1 MDLPCFSA
9 NLRRASRA
17 VGRLYGSELRKSGLE
32 TTQFTLLAA
41 LARLD
46 EAMQGELAQRLAID
60 STTLTRTLGRL
71 EEQGWVATRPG
82 EDRRERW
89 IRLTARGRRRY
100 EAALP
105 HWQAAQERL
114 RKALGEENWSPILE
128 RLVEV
133 TRAAEAA

>member
-32 TTQFTLLAA
+32 TTQFTLLAV

-71 EEQGWVATRPG
+71 EERGWIASRPG

-89 IRLTARGRRRY
+89 IRLTPRGRRRY

-105 HWQAAQERL
+105 HWQTAQDRL
-114 RKALGEENWSPILE
+114 RKALGEENWSPLLE

>member
-32 TTQFTLLAA
+32 TTQFTLLGV

-46 EAMQGELAQRLAID
+46 ETMQGELAQGLAID

-71 EEQGWVATRPG
+71 EERGWVASRPG

-89 IRLTARGRRRY
+89 IRLTPRGRRRY

-105 HWQAAQERL
+105 RWQAAQERL
-114 RKALGEENWSPILE
+114 RKALGGENWSPLLE

-133 TRAAEAA
+133 TRAAEVA

>member
-17 VGRLYGSELRKSGLE
+17 VSRLYGEEIRKGGVE
-32 TTQFTLLAA
+32 PAQFTLLAV

-46 EAMQGELAQRLAID
+46 EARQGELADMLALD

-71 EEQGWVATRPG
+71 EERGWIFSRAG

-89 IRLTARGRRRY
+89 IRLTPRGRRRY

-114 RKALGEENWSPILE
+114 REALGEENWAPLLE
-128 RLVEV
+128 RLVV
-133 TRAAEAA
+133 VARAAEVA

>member
-17 VGRLYGSELRKSGLE
+17 VGRLYGSEIRKSGLE
-32 TTQFTLLAA
+32 PTQFTLLAV

-46 EAMQGELAQRLAID
+46 EAMQRELAEKLAID
-60 STTLTRTLGRL
+60 STTLTRTLDRL
-71 EEQGWVATRPG
+71 EERGWVTSRPG

-89 IRLTARGRRRY
+89 IRLTPRGRRRF
-100 EAALP
+100 AAAVP
-105 HWQAAQERL
+105 HWQAAQDRL
-114 RKALGEENWSPILE
+114 RKALGEENWSPLLE
-128 RLVEV
+128 RLVDV

>member
-17 VGRLYGSELRKSGLE
+17 VGRLYGAELRKSGLE
-32 TTQFTLLAA
+32 ATQFTLLAV
-41 LARLD
+41 LASLG
-46 EAMQGELAQRLAID
+46 EAMQGDLAQRLAID

-71 EEQGWVATRPG
+71 EERGWVASRSG

-89 IRLTARGRRRY
+89 IRLTPRGRGRY
-100 EAALP
+100 ETALP
-105 HWQAAQERL
+105 HWHAAQDRL
-114 RKALGEENWSPILE
+114 RKALGDENWSPILE

>member
-1 MDLPCFSA
+1 MDLPGFSA

-32 TTQFTLLAA
+32 TTQFTLLAV
-41 LARLD
+41 LAQRE
-46 EAMQGELAQRLAID
+46 EAMQGELAHGLAID

-71 EEQGWVATRPG
+71 EERGWVTSRPG

-89 IRLTARGRRRY
+89 IRLTPRGRRRY

-105 HWQAAQERL
+105 HWHAAQERL
-114 RKALGEENWSPILE
+114 RKALGEESWSPLLE